1 MPGLSCFDAEAAS
14 LTKSVVVILRPPEGM
29 DATLKPLLAELG
41 HLLQGCCDKSPQ
53 SLRLQVQARALLRA
67 WCECKQLSLLA
78 LGVAR
83 GVQVSCASS
92 REVQS

>member
-53 SLRLQVQARALLRA
+53 SLRLQVQARACSGPGA
-67 WCECKQLSLLA
+67 S
-78 LGVAR
+78 
-83 GVQVSCASS
+83 ASS
-92 REVQS
+92 SVFWLSEWREESK